1 MNSKIQLLEKEK
13 SDYLTEISE
22 LDTQIET
29 LITSEET
36 ELETY
41 LTDLFKGVLDREI
54 EMEVSFF
61 GIRFKRFKNPEDKFT
76 SELFSVSFKRW
87 DNYSDV
93 EVGTYS
99 TSIDQNN
106 FQYELQ
112 RLSDFI
118 TVSKL
123 VFEKREELLQSLNQ
137 IKSKYKELR
146 TSVFT
151 QVNPLRTRVQ
161 DLGNEITSLE
171 RQSLVSRLEKEG
183 LELKEREGKNVHNL
197 YYPFQYTSQYSC
209 SNVRKIKIVSK
220 SDSGKTCA
228 VELEVCSPKWDD
240 TDQKYIPDFRTLT
253 VPKVK
258 VDYIHK
264 FVELHKQ
271 FIVKN

>member
-13 SDYLTEISE
+13 SNYLTEISE
-22 LDTQIET
+22 LDSQVET
-29 LITSEET
+29 SVVNEEV
-36 ELETY
+36 EIRQY
-41 LTDLFKGVLDREI
+41 VSDFFKGVLDSELKMTI
-54 EMEVSFF
+54 SFY
-61 GIRFKRFKNPEDKFT
+61 GVRFERFKNPEDKFT
-76 SELFSVSFKRW
+76 SELFNVNFRRW
-87 DNYSDV
+87 DNYTDV
-93 EVGTYS
+93 EVNTYS

-106 FQYELQ
+106 FQFELQ
-112 RLSDFI
+112 RLTDFV

-146 TSVFT
+146 TPIFT
-151 QVNPLRTRVQ
+151 QVRPLRTRVQ
-161 DLGNEITSLE
+161 DIDNEITSLE
-171 RQSLVSRLEKEG
+171 RGLLLSRLEKEG
-183 LELKEREGKNVHNL
+183 LELKEKEGKNVHNL
-197 YYPFQYTSQYSC
+197 YHPFQYTSQDSC